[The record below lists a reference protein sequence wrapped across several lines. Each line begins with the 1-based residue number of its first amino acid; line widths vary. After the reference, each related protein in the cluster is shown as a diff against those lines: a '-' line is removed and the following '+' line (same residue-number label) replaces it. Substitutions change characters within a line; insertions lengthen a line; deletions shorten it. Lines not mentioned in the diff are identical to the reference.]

1 MTSLLNDLYH
11 GFLKKVSREEVRQAI
26 LERRDEII
34 LAIENE
40 KSGKDDYGIITLQH
54 DLYQKLGGEYSLWLY
69 AKIGKVILNEP
80 LWNLIQEEIKNL
92 H

>member
-54 DLYQKLGGEYSLWLY
+54 DLYQKFGGEYSLWLY
-69 AKIGKVILNEP
+69 AKIGKVILNDP
-80 LWNLIQEEIKNL
+80 LWDLIQEEIKNL